1 MKNIFFLLFIYFYSL
16 SAQKY
21 NSLFWKITKNGKL
34 CGHLYGTMHVSNKSA
49 FRFNDEFMTA
59 LQQTDIVALE
69 TDPSVWLDGM
79 LKTGILSYE
88 REIFSSFKMNNDFYK
103 NLFALPFPNNYIYLN
118 ALQYEP
124 DIINGLLFRN
134 NKEMRDY
141 QEATYVDLFIYQ
153 SAKKLNKP
161 VVSLEDFESSEIYSR
176 LASLPDDEFDTIP
189 NSEPLYS
196 ENKIEDFYKDGN
208 LDAIDS
214 VFHQSESRNTV
225 RFLLYERNKIFI
237 RSLDSLINTGK
248 KVFAAVGAAHLPGIN
263 GMIESL
269 RNLGYE
275 VEPFFSNNSIS
286 TNKVRQI
293 EKMIYRPN
301 LKNVSVFDSVISMKS
316 PEIFYSLFNFDNMSN
331 SVSPDLV
338 NGAYVSA
345 LRFKTYAFH
354 QGQTS
359 EQIILKIDSLLY
371 EGIGGKIIDKKFSI
385 LNEDVRLYD
394 VISKLQNGNIL
405 HSKIFITP
413 VNIYIIKLN
422 STVEYYKQIGKSIME
437 SVKCNYKR
445 NIVKEFSPPS
455 GGFKIMQYHHGNYF
469 KNFKA
474 SSGGPF
480 EIYETFDNDKN
491 QMIGLL
497 RGVYTGVPDPEI
509 DSIELRKIYEGI
521 RINWLASDTSGIF
534 RMEINEKIPSAIFRF
549 RTGYKQYLSGI
560 LTKHNT
566 QYSFLYFLE
575 KEPTDISGEKIKK
588 YFNFTDDKYIYNF
601 KRIKDED
608 FHFHTTD
615 EVSGSSEEKFNE
627 KYKSYYRYFKNGSPR
642 DILEKRK
649 RKTYSLNN
657 KIYYSPSTMQNI
669 NVVYE
674 EYSPY
679 EGLLPYEMKERILNI
694 YKKNYSCN
702 IRIIKIDSISYN
714 PFLHF
719 LLTDT
724 ATTEQ
729 LNIQVFVK
737 YNRVYQLKY
746 LTDSLGTPNLWKDK
760 FTKDFIPSDTLPF
773 DNLFKNKF
781 DLLTQHL
788 LSDDTAKYHS
798 AMFALENDI
807 LFPGSSASEWRTF
820 IRSENFNKISTEAK
834 ERIIAN
840 AYELPYSILIPE
852 LMNLYRKLTDSSY
865 LQLAILRC
873 LSMNKTKQAIAAMNT
888 LLLEE
893 VPVSGDSY
901 QTEISFLNLIDSLHL
916 VKNLLPALKKLIEI
930 DEYKKI
936 SASMLSLML
945 ENQIIQPKDYEDIL
959 PKLLMYG
966 NIELKKYFA
975 SGYLKSKNFYKFIK
989 EKNPDESTVSFLDLI
1004 TEDRFSNSDRIF
1016 MRTIIENKINQQE
1029 PFMNYYLLLAP
1040 FQSRY
1045 PDIRKFINKV
1055 LRIQTYNL
1063 YIPIQLWALKNK
1075 IIHLDSIRFLLEGN
1089 YLLNW
1094 YTHYLV
1100 QKWDIPIRDIRTPS
1114 SLSMIKNLTLSY
1126 VKKSSF
1132 YIFENHYFKDSL
1144 TLHKI
1149 LPVSFKNKKGNI
1161 YLFKSSPDG
1170 FGRYTWHY
1178 TFVPSGSDK
1187 EIHRWKV
1194 YLTNH
1199 KFKTFKKDSEIDKS
1213 IIDDFESIFL
1223 PRYYLN

>member
-1 MKNIFFLLFIYFYSL
+1 MKNIFFLILLNSLLLFS
-16 SAQKY
+16 QKY
-21 NSLFWKITKNGKL
+21 NSLFWKITKNNKL

-49 FRFNDEFMTA
+49 FRFSDEFMNA
-59 LQQTDIVALE
+59 LQQTDLVALE
-69 TDPSVWLDGM
+69 TDPSIWLSGM

-88 REIFSSFKMNNDFYK
+88 REIFSSNKMNNEFYK
-103 NLFALPFPNNYIYLN
+103 NLFALPFPNNYIYVN

-153 SAKKLNKP
+153 SAKKLNKN

-189 NSEPLYS
+189 YSEPLYS

-214 VFHQSESRNTV
+214 LFHQIETRNTV

-237 RSLDSLINTGK
+237 RSLDSLINSGK

-269 RNLGYE
+269 RNLGYQ
-275 VEPFFSNNSIS
+275 VEPIYSINPFS
-286 TNKVRQI
+286 TMKVRQI
-293 EKMIYRPN
+293 EKMIYKPN

-316 PEIFYSLFNFDNMSN
+316 PDIFYSLFNYDDMSN
-331 SVSPDLV
+331 SVSPDLI

-354 QGQTS
+354 QGQTR
-359 EQIILKIDSLLY
+359 EQIVLKIDSLLY
-371 EGIGGKIIDKKFSI
+371 EGIGGKIIDKKFFI
-385 LNEDVRLYD
+385 INEDVRLYD

-413 VNIYIIKLN
+413 VNIYIIKQN
-422 STVEYYKQIGKSIME
+422 STEEYYKLIGKSIME
-437 SVKCNYKR
+437 TVKCNYKR
-445 NIVKEFSPPS
+445 NTAKEFTPPS

-474 SSGGPF
+474 SSGEAF
-480 EIYETFDNDKN
+480 EVYETIDNDRN
-491 QMIGLL
+491 QMIGFL
-497 RGVYTGVPDPEI
+497 RGVYSGVPDPEA
-509 DSIELRKIYEGI
+509 DSIELRKLYEGI
-521 RINWLASDTSGIF
+521 RINWLAVDTSCIF
-534 RMEINEKIPSAIFRF
+534 RIENKDRTPKAYFRF
-549 RTGYKQYLSGI
+549 RTGNKQYLSGM
-560 LTKHNT
+560 LTKHNN
-566 QYSFLYFLE
+566 QYCFLYFLD
-575 KEPTDISGEKIKK
+575 KEPTDYFTEKFKK
-588 YFNFTDDKYIYNF
+588 YFEFIDDKYIYNF
-601 KRIKDED
+601 RRIKDDD
-608 FHFHTTD
+608 FHFNTTD
-615 EVSGSSEEKFNE
+615 EVSGSPEEKFNE
-627 KYKSYYRYFKNGSPR
+627 KFKAFFRYFKNGSPR

-649 RKTYSLNN
+649 RKTYSLKN
-657 KIYYSPSTMQNI
+657 KIYYSPSTMQSI

-694 YKKNYSCN
+694 YKKNYSCS
-702 IRIIKIDSISYN
+702 IRIIKIDSITFN
-714 PFLHF
+714 PFIHF

-746 LTDSLGTPNLWKDK
+746 LTDSVGTENLWKHK

-773 DNLFKNKF
+773 ENLFKPKF
-781 DLLTQHL
+781 DLLIQHL
-788 LSDDTAKYHS
+788 LSEDTANYHS
-798 AMFALENDI
+798 ALYALENDI
-807 LFPGSSASEWRTF
+807 LFASSSATEWKKF
-820 IRSENFNKISTEAK
+820 INSGNFNKLPTEAK

-840 AYELPYSILIPE
+840 AYELPHSILIPE

-901 QTEISFLNLIDSLHL
+901 QTEISFLNLVDSLHH

-930 DEYKKI
+930 DEYKKV
-936 SASMLSLML
+936 SASLIALML
-945 ENQIIQPKDYEDIL
+945 ENQIIQPKEYEDIL
-959 PKLLMYG
+959 PKLLMFG

-975 SGYLKSKNFYKFIK
+975 SGYLKSKNFFKFIK
-989 EKNPDESTVSFLDLI
+989 EKNPDESMASFLDII

-1016 MRTIIENKINQQE
+1016 IRNIIENKINQQE
-1029 PFMNYYLLLAP
+1029 PILNYYMLLAP
-1040 FQSRY
+1040 FHTKS
-1045 PDIRKFINKV
+1045 PEIRKFINKV
-1055 LRIQTYNL
+1055 LRIQSYNL
-1063 YIPIQLWALKNK
+1063 YIPVQLWALKNK
-1075 IIHLDSIRFLLEGN
+1075 IIHQDSIRFLLEGN
-1089 YLLNW
+1089 YMLNW

-1100 QKWDIPIRDIRTPS
+1100 QKWDVSLRDISTPS
-1114 SLSMIKNLTLSY
+1114 TLSMIKNLTLSY
-1126 VKKSSF
+1126 IKKSSS

-1144 TLHKI
+1144 TLHKT
-1149 LPVSFKNKKGNI
+1149 LSVNFKNKKGDI
-1161 YLFKSSPDG
+1161 YLFKSCPDG

-1178 TFVPSGSDK
+1178 AFVPSGSDK

-1199 KFKTFKKDSEIDKS
+1199 NFKTFKKDSEIDKA